1 MILPADPQ
9 VLQVLHQ
16 HTLADAILRRRVLMH
31 CLAHWLQEAPECVA
45 WLQETR
51 RVRLL
56 PAAMLAPLAGDAPQ
70 AYLYKLLHQIA
81 NSRDYLALG
90 VLLVVETDLADR
102 PHSDMQHLRRGHIR
116 TLADQRRIW
125 VNACVV
131 GQPSVGRIEKRY
143 RIKT

>member
-1 MILPADPQ
+1 MILPVDPQ
-9 VLQVLHQ
+9 AQQVLHRQ
-16 HTLADAILRRRVLMH
+16 TLTDPILRRKVLMH
-31 CLAHWLQEAPECVA
+31 CLAHWSQEAPECID

-56 PAAMLAPLAGDAPQ
+56 PDAVLAPLAGDAAL

-90 VLLVVETDLADR
+90 VLAAVETDLADR